1 MFQSHCSRAIGLV
14 ESIEKNVESVYVYV
28 SIEETLA
35 YAGNFDSPNNTF
47 YYDKQKTIALID
59 TFINN
64 APEGYRVQVF
74 FNDKEV
80 IRHFENQP
88 KVYNPDY
95 KRWFTV
101 VSYLDDHHDHIHFQL
116 VPISSRR

>member
-35 YAGNFDSPNNTF
+35 YAGDFDSPNNTF
-47 YYDKQKTIALID
+47 YYDKQKTIELID
-59 TFINN
+59 TFIKNTL
-64 APEGYRVQVF
+64 EGFRVQVF

-80 IRHFENQP
+80 YRHFANQP
-88 KVYNPDY
+88 KVYNPY
-95 KRWFTV
+95 KREWKTV
-101 VSYLDDHHDHIHFQL
+101 VSFSVDHHDHIHFQL

>member
-35 YAGNFDSPNNTF
+35 YAGDFDSPNNTF
-47 YYDKQKTIALID
+47 YYDKQKTIELID
-59 TFINN
+59 TFIKN

-74 FNDKEV
+74 FNDQAV
-80 IRHFENQP
+80 IDHFASQP
-88 KVYNPDY
+88 KVYNPT
-95 KRWFTV
+95 KKKWVSV
-101 VSYLDDHHDHIHFQL
+101 VSKLEGHDDHIHFQL
-116 VPISSRR
+116 VPISSR